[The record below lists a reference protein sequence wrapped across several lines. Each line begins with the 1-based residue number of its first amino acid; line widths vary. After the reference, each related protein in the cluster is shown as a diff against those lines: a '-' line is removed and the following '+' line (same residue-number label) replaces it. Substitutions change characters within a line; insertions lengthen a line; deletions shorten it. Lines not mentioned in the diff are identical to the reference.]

1 MNNNIDKIYTKK
13 QQEIYSEVGSRDWFM
28 LILHGAKRSG
38 KTQLNNDLFLR
49 ELIRVR
55 KIADMEGVEKPQ
67 YILAGFSISTIYQ
80 NVLIE
85 ISSKYGID
93 FKFDKLGNFT
103 LCGVYVVQV
112 GHGKVDGLG
121 RIRGMTAYGAYIN
134 EASLANEQVFDEIR
148 SRCSGKGARI
158 LCDTNPDNPEHWLK
172 KEYID
177 NPTDRILSYKFTIF
191 DNTFL
196 DKRYLQS
203 TIETTPAGMFT
214 ERNIYGNWVS
224 GDGMVYKDFDGQKH
238 FIDDI
243 KDYNF
248 KKYIA
253 GVDWGYGHYGAIV
266 VFGVT
271 DDDKYIMIE
280 EHAKT
285 GEEIDYWVD
294 IAKGIKERY
303 GNIPFYCDSARVEH
317 IDRFINEGLKA
328 YLANKAV
335 IPGIEYVATLYK
347 TNKLFIY
354 KPIAKRFSEEI
365 YSYVWS
371 DRAGADKVK
380 EEFDDVQDAIR
391 YALYTD
397 KADGGIKTMSRK
409 VLGI

>member
-1 MNNNIDKIYTKK
+1 MKKKINKLLTKK
-13 QQEIYSEVGSRDWFM
+13 QQEIYAEIGKKDWFM

-49 ELIRVR
+49 ELVRVR

-121 RIRGMTAYGAYIN
+121 RIRGMTAYGAYVN
-134 EASLANEQVFDEIR
+134 EATLANEQVFDEIR
-148 SRCSGKGARI
+148 SRCSGRGARI
-158 LCDTNPDNPEHWLK
+158 LCDCNPDNPEHWLK

-196 DKRYLQS
+196 DKRYLQD

-224 GDGMVYKDFDGQKH
+224 GDGMVYKDFDGDKH

-243 KDYNF
+243 KDYRF
-248 KKYIA
+248 KRYIA

-271 DDDKYIMIE
+271 DDNTYIMIE

-317 IDRFINEGLKA
+317 IDRFIHEGLKA

-347 TNKLFIY
+347 TNKLYIY
-354 KPIAKRFSEEI
+354 KPVAKRFSEEI

-397 KADGGIKTMSRK
+397 KADGGIKTIKQS
-409 VLGI
+409 VFGI

>member
-1 MNNNIDKIYTKK
+1 MKKKINRILTKK
-13 QQEIYSEVGSRDWFM
+13 QQEIYSEIGRKDWFM

-38 KTQLNNDLFLR
+38 KTQLNNDLFLK
-49 ELIRVR
+49 ELVRVR

-85 ISSKYGID
+85 LSSKYGID

-177 NPTDRILSYKFTIF
+177 NPTERILSYKFTIF

-224 GDGMVYKDFDGQKH
+224 GDGMVYKDFDGDKH

-243 KDYNF
+243 KDYRF
-248 KKYIA
+248 KRYIA

-280 EHAKT
+280 EHAET
-285 GEEIDYWVD
+285 GKEIDYWVD

-317 IDRFINEGLKA
+317 INRFRREGIAA
-328 YLANKAV
+328 YLADKAV
-335 IPGIEYVATLYK
+335 IVGIEYVATLYK
-347 TNKLFIY
+347 SDRLFIY
-354 KPIAKRFSEEI
+354 KPIAKRFKQEI

-371 DRAGADKVK
+371 DRVGDDAVK
-380 EEFDDVQDAIR
+380 KEFDDVQDAMR

-397 KADGGIKTMSRK
+397 SERGKMMILSKK
-409 VLGI
+409 KLGV

>member
-1 MNNNIDKIYTKK
+1 MKNNLNKIYTKK

-38 KTQLNNDLFLR
+38 KTQLNNDLFLK

-55 KIADMEGVEKPQ
+55 KIADMEGVEIPQ
-67 YILAGFSISTIYQ
+67 YILAGFTGATIYQ

-85 ISSKYGID
+85 LSSKYGID
-93 FKFDKLGNFT
+93 FKFDRRGNFT
-103 LCGVYVVQV
+103 MCGVYVVQV

-224 GDGMVYKDFDGQKH
+224 GDGMVYKDFDGDKH

-243 KDYNF
+243 KDYRF
-248 KKYIA
+248 KRYIA

-266 VFGVT
+266 VFGIT
-271 DDDKYIMIE
+271 EDNDYIMIDE
-280 EHAKT
+280 VAETQK
-285 GEEIDYWVD
+285 EIDWWANE
-294 IAKGIKERY
+294 AKKLNKKYPRLI
-303 GNIPFYCDSARVEH
+303 FYCDSARVEH
-317 IDRFINEGLKA
+317 IDRFIKDGLDA
-328 YLANKAV
+328 RLASKKV
-335 IPGIEYVATLYK
+335 IEGIEQVSILYK
-347 TNKLFIY
+347 TCKLFIFE
-354 KPIAKRFSEEI
+354 PIAKRFKEEI
-365 YSYVWS
+365 YSYVRENNTS
-371 DRAGADKVK
+371 TDQIKK
-380 EEFDDVQDAIR
+380 EYDDVMDAMR
-391 YALYTD
+391 YAIYTD
-397 KADGGIKTMSRK
+397 MKDGGGKIKVFR
-409 VLGI
+409 GDFI

>member
-1 MNNNIDKIYTKK
+1 MKKKINKILTKK
-13 QQEIYSEVGSRDWFM
+13 QQEIYSEIGKKDWFI

-38 KTQLNNDLFLR
+38 KTQLNNDLFLK

-55 KIADMEGVEKPQ
+55 KIADMEGVEIPQ
-67 YILAGFSISTIYQ
+67 YILAGFSKSTIYQ

-85 ISSKYGID
+85 LSSKYGID

-103 LCGVYVVQV
+103 LLGVYVVQV

-121 RIRGMTAYGAYIN
+121 RIRGMTAYGAYVN

-177 NPTDRILSYKFTIF
+177 NPSDRIISYKFTIF

-224 GDGMVYKDFDGQKH
+224 GDGMVYKDFDGEKH

-248 KKYIA
+248 KRYIA

-271 DDDKYIMIE
+271 DDDRYIMIE

-294 IAKGIKERY
+294 IAKGIKKRY
-303 GNIPFYCDSARVEH
+303 GNIPFYCDSARMEH

-347 TNKLFIY
+347 ANKLFIY
-354 KPIAKRFSEEI
+354 KPVAKRFSEEI
-365 YSYVWS
+365 YSYVWA
-371 DRAGADKVK
+371 DTAGADKVK

-397 KADGGIKTMSRK
+397 KTDGGIKTMNRK

>member
-1 MNNNIDKIYTKK
+1 
-13 QQEIYSEVGSRDWFM
+13 M

-55 KIADMEGVEKPQ
+55 KIADMERVEKPQ
-67 YILAGFSISTIYQ
+67 YILAGFSKSTIYQ

-85 ISSKYGID
+85 LSSKYGID

-121 RIRGMTAYGAYIN
+121 RIRGMTAYGAYVN

-196 DKRYLQS
+196 DKRYMQD
-203 TIETTPAGMFT
+203 TIKTTPAGMFT

-224 GDGMVYKDFDGQKH
+224 GDGMVYKDFDGDKH

-243 KDYNF
+243 KDYRF
-248 KKYIA
+248 KRYIA

-271 DDDKYIMIE
+271 DNKEYIMIE

-294 IAKGIKERY
+294 IAKGIKKRY

-317 IDRFINEGLKA
+317 IDRFIHEGLKA
-328 YLANKAV
+328 YLANKSI

-347 TNKLFIY
+347 SDRLFIY
-354 KPIAKRFSEEI
+354 KPVAKRFSQEI

-371 DRAGADKVK
+371 DKAGADKVK

-397 KADGGIKTMSRK
+397 KADGGIKTIKKS
-409 VLGI
+409 VFGI

>member
-1 MNNNIDKIYTKK
+1 MKNNLDKIYTKK
-13 QQEIYSEVGSRDWFM
+13 QQEIYSEIGKKDWFM

-38 KTQLNNDLFLR
+38 KTQLNNDLFLK

-55 KIADMEGVEKPQ
+55 KIADMEGVKIPQ
-67 YILAGFSISTIYQ
+67 YILAGFSKSTIYQ

-85 ISSKYGID
+85 LSSKYGVD

-103 LCGVYVVQV
+103 FCGVYVVQV

-121 RIRGMTAYGAYIN
+121 RIRGMTAFGAYVN
-134 EASLANEQVFDEIR
+134 EASLANELVFDEIR

-172 KEYID
+172 KQYID
-177 NPTDRILSYKFTIF
+177 NPTDRILSYKFAIF

-224 GDGMVYKDFDGQKH
+224 GDGMVYKDFDGDKH
-238 FIDDI
+238 FIEDI
-243 KDYNF
+243 SDYRF
-248 KKYIA
+248 KRYIA

-266 VFGVT
+266 VFGAT
-271 DDDKYIMIE
+271 DDDRYIMIE

-347 TNKLFIY
+347 TNKLYIY
-354 KPIAKRFSEEI
+354 KPIAKRFSEEV
-365 YSYVWS
+365 YSYVWA
-371 DRAGADKVK
+371 DTAGADKVK

-397 KADGGIKTMSRK
+397 KADGGIKTMNRK

>member
-1 MNNNIDKIYTKK
+1 MKNNLNKIYTKK

-49 ELIRVR
+49 ELVRVR
-55 KIADMEGVEKPQ
+55 KIADMEGVEIPQ
-67 YILAGFSISTIYQ
+67 YILAGFSKSTIYQ

-85 ISSKYGID
+85 LSSKYGID

-121 RIRGMTAYGAYIN
+121 RIRGMTAYGAYVN

-224 GDGMVYKDFDGQKH
+224 GDGMVYKDFDGEKH

-243 KDYNF
+243 KDYKF
-248 KKYIA
+248 KRYIA

-266 VFGVT
+266 VFGKT
-271 DDDKYIMIE
+271 DDDRFIMIE

-294 IAKGIKERY
+294 IAKGIKKRY

-317 IDRFINEGLKA
+317 IDRFIREGLKA
-328 YLANKAV
+328 YLGNKAV

-347 TNKLFIY
+347 TNRLNIY
-354 KPIAKRFSEEI
+354 KPVAKRFSEEI
-365 YSYVWS
+365 YSYVWA
-371 DRAGADKVK
+371 DTAGADKVK
-380 EEFDDVQDAIR
+380 EEFDDVQDAMR

-397 KADGGIKTMSRK
+397 KADGGIKTMNRK

>member
-1 MNNNIDKIYTKK
+1 MTKKIDKLLTKK
-13 QQEIYSEVGSRDWFM
+13 QQEIYSEIGKKDWFI

-38 KTQLNNDLFLR
+38 KTQLNNDLFLK

-55 KIADMEGVEKPQ
+55 KIADLEGVEIPQ
-67 YILAGFSISTIYQ
+67 YILAGFSKSTIYQ

-85 ISSKYGID
+85 LSSKYGID

-103 LCGVYVVQV
+103 LLGVYVVQV
-112 GHGKVDGLG
+112 GHGKSDGSG

-148 SRCSGKGARI
+148 SRCSGKGARV

-172 KEYID
+172 KKYID
-177 NPTDRILSYKFTIF
+177 NPTDRIVSYKFTIF

-196 DKRYLQS
+196 DKRYMQD
-203 TIETTPAGMFT
+203 TIKTTPAGMFT
-214 ERNIYGNWVS
+214 DRNIYGNWVS
-224 GDGMVYKDFDGQKH
+224 GDGMVYKDFDGDKH

-243 KDYNF
+243 KDYRF
-248 KKYIA
+248 KRYIA

-271 DDDKYIMIE
+271 YDNTYIMIE

-285 GEEIDYWVD
+285 GEEIPYWVD
-294 IAKGIKERY
+294 IAKGIKKRY

-354 KPIAKRFSEEI
+354 KPVAKRFSEEI
-365 YSYVWS
+365 YSYVWA
-371 DRAGADKVK
+371 DKAGVDKVK

-397 KADGGIKTMSRK
+397 KADGGIKTIKRS
-409 VLGI
+409 VFGI

>member
-1 MNNNIDKIYTKK
+1 MKKRINRILTKK
-13 QQEIYSEVGSRDWFM
+13 QQEIYSEIGKKDWFM

-67 YILAGFSISTIYQ
+67 YILAGFSKSTIYQ

-85 ISSKYGID
+85 LSSKYGID

-121 RIRGMTAYGAYIN
+121 RIRGMTSYGAYVN

-224 GDGMVYKDFDGQKH
+224 GDGMVYKDFDGEKH
-238 FIDDI
+238 FIEDI
-243 KDYNF
+243 KDYKF
-248 KKYIA
+248 KRYIA
-253 GVDWGYGHYGAIV
+253 GVDWGYGHFGAIV

-271 DDDKYIMIE
+271 DDDRFIMIE

-317 IDRFINEGLKA
+317 IDRFIHEGLKA
-328 YLANKAV
+328 YLANKSV

-354 KPIAKRFSEEI
+354 KPVAKRFSEEI
-365 YSYVWS
+365 YSYVWA
-371 DRAGADKVK
+371 DTAGADKVK

-397 KADGGIKTMSRK
+397 KADGGIKTIKKS
-409 VLGI
+409 VFGI

>member
-1 MNNNIDKIYTKK
+1 MKKKINRVLTKK
-13 QQEIYSEVGSRDWFM
+13 QQEIYSEVGNRDWFM

-49 ELIRVR
+49 ELIRVK
-55 KIADMEGVEKPQ
+55 KIADMERVEKPQ
-67 YILAGFSISTIYQ
+67 YILAGFSKSTIYQ

-85 ISSKYGID
+85 LSSKYGID
-93 FKFDKLGNFT
+93 FKFDKLGNFI

-121 RIRGMTAYGAYIN
+121 RIRGMTAYGAYVN
-134 EASLANEQVFDEIR
+134 EASLANELVFDEIR

-158 LCDTNPDNPEHWLK
+158 LCDTNQDNPEHWLK

-203 TIETTPAGMFT
+203 TIDTTPAGMFT

-224 GDGMVYKDFDGQKH
+224 GDGMVYKDFDGEKH
-238 FIDDI
+238 FIEDI
-243 KDYNF
+243 TEYRF
-248 KKYIA
+248 KRYIA

-271 DDDKYIMIE
+271 DDDRYIMIE

-294 IAKGIKERY
+294 IAKGIKKRY
-303 GNIPFYCDSARVEH
+303 GNIPFYCDSARMEH
-317 IDRFINEGLKA
+317 IDRFRRESIAAFKSD
-328 YLANKAV
+328 KAV
-335 IPGIEYVATLYK
+335 IAGIECVATMYK
-347 TNKLFIY
+347 SGKLFIY
-354 KPIAKRFSEEI
+354 SPIAKRFKQEI

-371 DRAGADKVK
+371 DKAGDEAVK
-380 EEFDDVQDAIR
+380 KEFDDVQDAIR
-391 YALYTD
+391 YAIYTD
-397 KADGGIKTMSRK
+397 SAKGKMITFSKRQ
-409 VLGI
+409 LGV

>member
-1 MNNNIDKIYTKK
+1 MRNSINKIYTKK

-49 ELIRVR
+49 ELFRVR
-55 KIADMEGVEKPQ
+55 KIADMEKVEKPQ
-67 YILAGFSISTIYQ
+67 YILAGFSKSTIYQ

-85 ISSKYGID
+85 LFSKYGID

-121 RIRGMTAYGAYIN
+121 RIRGMTAYGAYVN

-196 DKRYLQS
+196 DKRYMQD
-203 TIETTPAGMFT
+203 TIKTTPTGMFT

-224 GDGMVYKDFDGQKH
+224 GYGMVYKDFDSSKH
-238 FIDDI
+238 FINDLRF
-243 KDYNF
+243 KNF
-248 KKYIA
+248 KRYIA

-266 VFGVT
+266 VFGIT
-271 DDDKYIMIE
+271 ENNEYIMIDE
-280 EHAKT
+280 VAETQK
-285 GEEIDYWVD
+285 EIDWWANK
-294 IAKGIKERY
+294 AKKLNEKYPGLV
-303 GNIPFYCDSARVEH
+303 FYCDSARVEH
-317 IDRFINEGLKA
+317 IDRFINDGLDA
-328 YLANKAV
+328 RLASKKV
-335 IPGIEYVATLYK
+335 IEGIEQVAILYK
-347 TNKLFIY
+347 TCRLFIFE
-354 KPIAKRFSEEI
+354 PIAKRFKEEI
-365 YSYVWS
+365 YSYVWKDNTS
-371 DRAGADKVK
+371 TDQVIK
-380 EEFDDVQDAIR
+380 EYDDVMDAMR
-391 YALYTD
+391 YAIYTD
-397 KADGGIKTMSRK
+397 MKDGGAKIKIFR
-409 VLGI
+409 GDFI

>member
-1 MNNNIDKIYTKK
+1 MKKKINKLLTKK
-13 QQEIYSEVGSRDWFM
+13 QQEIYAEIGKKDWFM

-49 ELIRVR
+49 ELVRVR

-121 RIRGMTAYGAYIN
+121 RIRGMTAYGAYVN
-134 EASLANEQVFDEIR
+134 EATLANEQVFDEIR
-148 SRCSGKGARI
+148 SRCSGRGARI
-158 LCDTNPDNPEHWLK
+158 LCDCNPDNPEHWLK

-196 DKRYLQS
+196 DKRYLQD

-224 GDGMVYKDFDGQKH
+224 GDGMVYKDFDGDKH

-243 KDYNF
+243 KDYRF
-248 KKYIA
+248 KRYIA

-271 DDDKYIMIE
+271 DDNTYIMIE

-317 IDRFINEGLKA
+317 IDRFIHEGLKA

-347 TNKLFIY
+347 TNKLYIY
-354 KPIAKRFSEEI
+354 KPVAKRFCQEI

-409 VLGI
+409 ALGI

>member
-1 MNNNIDKIYTKK
+1 MKKKINRILTKK
-13 QQEIYSEVGSRDWFM
+13 QQEIYSEIGKKDWFM

-38 KTQLNNDLFLR
+38 KTQLNNDLFLK
-49 ELIRVR
+49 ELVRVR
-55 KIADMEGVEKPQ
+55 KIADMEGVEIPQ
-67 YILAGFSISTIYQ
+67 YILAGFSKSTIYQ

-85 ISSKYGID
+85 LSSKYGID

-103 LCGVYVVQV
+103 MCGVYVVQV

-121 RIRGMTAYGAYIN
+121 RIRGMTSYGAYIN

-177 NPTDRILSYKFTIF
+177 NPTDRILSYKFTLF

-196 DKRYLQS
+196 DKRYMQD
-203 TIETTPAGMFT
+203 TIKTTPAGMFT

-224 GDGMVYKDFDGQKH
+224 GDGMVYKDFDGDKH

-243 KDYNF
+243 KDYKF
-248 KKYIA
+248 KRYIA

-266 VFGVT
+266 VFGLT
-271 DDDKYIMIE
+271 DDDRYIMIE

-317 IDRFINEGLKA
+317 IDRFIHEGLKA

-347 TNKLFIY
+347 TDKLFIY
-354 KPIAKRFSEEI
+354 SPIAKRFRQEI
-365 YSYVWS
+365 YSYVWA
-371 DRAGADKVK
+371 DTAGADKVK

-397 KADGGIKTMSRK
+397 KSDGGIKTVKRS
-409 VLGI
+409 VFGI